1 MREIPASQ
9 LREGI
14 LRMLSDKNKLRT
26 LLLSDDLDIRHK
38 LQNILITISMA
49 GCAAS
54 VVISFATQMSLAG
67 NLASLLGLL
76 TLSLAFYLSVIRK
89 KKEAAYYLI
98 TIAVNLVLFP
108 LMYMLNGG
116 VYSGMPLWLAFGLV
130 FPWFAM
136 DGARCCVMFALDLI
150 AALGCLAVQ
159 MFFPEL
165 ILLPEGD
172 LTKMAVLDVAQVMVT
187 VPVMI
192 GLTVKYQSVVFKRQQ
207 RKMEQQ
213 EKKLLE
219 AMRTADRANEA
230 KTSFLASM
238 SHEIRTPINAVLG
251 MDEMI
256 LRESSDESILSY
268 AANIQSAG
276 HSLLSVINDILDLSK
291 IESGRLELLTAEY
304 STQQL
309 MNDCYSMMI
318 MRAEKKD
325 LLLEIKNDPQLPAKL
340 AGDEVRLRQVIL
352 NLLTNAVKYTS
363 AGEVTMRVDFKHTA
377 ENEIMLK
384 ISVRDTGMGISQE
397 NQQNLF
403 KAFRRLDEMTNR
415 HIEGTG
421 LGLNITKHLTEMMGG
436 TIAVRSTL
444 GSGSEFTVEIP
455 QRVVSYEPVGVFIE
469 NRRAASGQ
477 KEEYHERF
485 RAPGARILVVDDVKL
500 NIDVIKGLLRLTQI
514 RTESAYSG
522 RECLGLVS
530 RTHYDLIFM
539 DHLMPDMDGIET
551 LKQLRAQDGSPNA
564 GTPVIA
570 LTANVMVGAREKY
583 AACGFTDYL
592 AKPVQ
597 SDRLESVLL
606 EYLPRELILPITP
619 GSETHEA
626 ASGARELPE
635 LNAAAGINC
644 CCGDEKLFRRIIGMA
659 DMTSR
664 AESLEKA
671 LDNSDWKEYAQT
683 CTELCSAAAAVGAE
697 RLAQSAQY
705 SADLLAAGNIA
716 ELRSHERRLIS
727 HCKSF
732 DEAAAAYIQ
741 KYTENG
747 EKY

>member
-26 LLLSDDLDIRHK
+26 LLLSDDFDIRHK

-76 TLSLAFYLSVIRK
+76 TLFLAFYLSVIRK
-89 KKEAAYYLI
+89 KKEAASYLI

-251 MDEMI
+251 MNEMI

-539 DHLMPDMDGIET
+539 DHLMPDMDA
-551 LKQLRAQDGSPNA
+551 LRP
-564 GTPVIA
+564 
-570 LTANVMVGAREKY
+570 
-583 AACGFTDYL
+583 
-592 AKPVQ
+592 
-597 SDRLESVLL
+597 
-606 EYLPRELILPITP
+606 
-619 GSETHEA
+619 
-626 ASGARELPE
+626 
-635 LNAAAGINC
+635 
-644 CCGDEKLFRRIIGMA
+644 
-659 DMTSR
+659 
-664 AESLEKA
+664 
-671 LDNSDWKEYAQT
+671 
-683 CTELCSAAAAVGAE
+683 
-697 RLAQSAQY
+697 
-705 SADLLAAGNIA
+705 
-716 ELRSHERRLIS
+716 
-727 HCKSF
+727 
-732 DEAAAAYIQ
+732 
-741 KYTENG
+741 
-747 EKY
+747 

>member
-14 LRMLSDKNKLRT
+14 LRMLSDKSKLRT

-136 DGARCCVMFALDLI
+136 DGARCYVMFALDLI

-363 AGEVTMRVDFKHTA
+363 AGEVTVRVDFKHTA

-436 TIAVRSTL
+436 TIEVRSTL

-455 QRVVSYEPVGVFIE
+455 QRVVSYEPVGGVHRE
-469 NRRAASGQ
+469 PPCRQRSERGVSRAL
-477 KEEYHERF
+477 
-485 RAPGARILVVDDVKL
+485 PGAGSKDP
-500 NIDVIKGLLRLTQI
+500 G
-514 RTESAYSG
+514 SG
-522 RECLGLVS
+522 RCEAQHRCHKGTAPSDADTDRIRLQRARVPRAGFA
-530 RTHYDLIFM
+530 YA
-539 DHLMPDMDGIET
+539 
-551 LKQLRAQDGSPNA
+551 LRPYIHGSS
-564 GTPVIA
+564 
-570 LTANVMVGAREKY
+570 Y
-583 AACGFTDYL
+583 A
-592 AKPVQ
+592 
-597 SDRLESVLL
+597 
-606 EYLPRELILPITP
+606 
-619 GSETHEA
+619 
-626 ASGARELPE
+626 
-635 LNAAAGINC
+635 
-644 CCGDEKLFRRIIGMA
+644 
-659 DMTSR
+659 
-664 AESLEKA
+664 
-671 LDNSDWKEYAQT
+671 
-683 CTELCSAAAAVGAE
+683 
-697 RLAQSAQY
+697 
-705 SADLLAAGNIA
+705 
-716 ELRSHERRLIS
+716 
-727 HCKSF
+727 
-732 DEAAAAYIQ
+732 
-741 KYTENG
+741 
-747 EKY
+747 

>member
-14 LRMLSDKNKLRT
+14 LRMLSDKSKLRT

-76 TLSLAFYLSVIRK
+76 TLFLAFYLSVIRK

-172 LTKMAVLDVAQVMVT
+172 LTKMALLDVAQVMVT

-192 GLTVKYQSVVFKRQQ
+192 GLTVKYQSVVFMRQQ

-363 AGEVTMRVDFKHTA
+363 AGEVTMLVDFKHTA

-455 QRVVSYEPVGVFIE
+455 QRVVSYEPVGGVHRE
-469 NRRAASGQ
+469 PPCRQRSERGVSRAL
-477 KEEYHERF
+477 
-485 RAPGARILVVDDVKL
+485 PGAGSKDP
-500 NIDVIKGLLRLTQI
+500 G
-514 RTESAYSG
+514 SG
-522 RECLGLVS
+522 RCEAQHRCHKGTAPSDADTDRIRLQRARVPRAGFADAL
-530 RTHYDLIFM
+530 R
-539 DHLMPDMDGIET
+539 PDIH
-551 LKQLRAQDGSPNA
+551 GSS
-564 GTPVIA
+564 
-570 LTANVMVGAREKY
+570 Y
-583 AACGFTDYL
+583 A
-592 AKPVQ
+592 
-597 SDRLESVLL
+597 
-606 EYLPRELILPITP
+606 
-619 GSETHEA
+619 
-626 ASGARELPE
+626 
-635 LNAAAGINC
+635 
-644 CCGDEKLFRRIIGMA
+644 
-659 DMTSR
+659 
-664 AESLEKA
+664 
-671 LDNSDWKEYAQT
+671 
-683 CTELCSAAAAVGAE
+683 
-697 RLAQSAQY
+697 
-705 SADLLAAGNIA
+705 
-716 ELRSHERRLIS
+716 
-727 HCKSF
+727 
-732 DEAAAAYIQ
+732 
-741 KYTENG
+741 
-747 EKY
+747 

>member
-1 MREIPASQ
+1 
-9 LREGI
+9 
-14 LRMLSDKNKLRT
+14 
-26 LLLSDDLDIRHK
+26 
-38 LQNILITISMA
+38 
-49 GCAAS
+49 
-54 VVISFATQMSLAG
+54 
-67 NLASLLGLL
+67 
-76 TLSLAFYLSVIRK
+76 
-89 KKEAAYYLI
+89 
-98 TIAVNLVLFP
+98 
-108 LMYMLNGG
+108 
-116 VYSGMPLWLAFGLV
+116 
-130 FPWFAM
+130 
-136 DGARCCVMFALDLI
+136 
-150 AALGCLAVQ
+150 
-159 MFFPEL
+159 
-165 ILLPEGD
+165 
-172 LTKMAVLDVAQVMVT
+172 
-187 VPVMI
+187 
-192 GLTVKYQSVVFKRQQ
+192 
-207 RKMEQQ
+207 
-213 EKKLLE
+213 
-219 AMRTADRANEA
+219 
-230 KTSFLASM
+230 
-238 SHEIRTPINAVLG
+238 
-251 MDEMI
+251 MI

-551 LKQLRAQDGSPNA
+551 L
-564 GTPVIA
+564 
-570 LTANVMVGAREKY
+570 TANVMVGAREKY

-606 EYLPRELILPITP
+606 EYLPRKLILPITP
-619 GSETHEA
+619 GSETREA

-705 SADLLAAGNIA
+705 AADLLAAGNIA

-727 HCKSF
+727 HCRSF

-741 KYTENG
+741 KFTENG

>member
-89 KKEAAYYLI
+89 KKEAASYLI

-455 QRVVSYEPVGVFIE
+455 QRVVSYEPVGGVHRE
-469 NRRAASGQ
+469 PPCRQRSERGVSRAL
-477 KEEYHERF
+477 
-485 RAPGARILVVDDVKL
+485 PGAGSKDP
-500 NIDVIKGLLRLTQI
+500 G
-514 RTESAYSG
+514 SG
-522 RECLGLVS
+522 RCE
-530 RTHYDLIFM
+530 
-539 DHLMPDMDGIET
+539 
-551 LKQLRAQDGSPNA
+551 
-564 GTPVIA
+564 
-570 LTANVMVGAREKY
+570 
-583 AACGFTDYL
+583 
-592 AKPVQ
+592 
-597 SDRLESVLL
+597 
-606 EYLPRELILPITP
+606 
-619 GSETHEA
+619 
-626 ASGARELPE
+626 
-635 LNAAAGINC
+635 
-644 CCGDEKLFRRIIGMA
+644 
-659 DMTSR
+659 
-664 AESLEKA
+664 
-671 LDNSDWKEYAQT
+671 
-683 CTELCSAAAAVGAE
+683 
-697 RLAQSAQY
+697 AQY
-705 SADLLAAGNIA
+705 RCHKGTAPSDADTDRIRLQRARVPRAGFA
-716 ELRSHERRLIS
+716 YALRPDIHGSS
-727 HCKSF
+727 Y
-732 DEAAAAYIQ
+732 A
-741 KYTENG
+741 
-747 EKY
+747 

>member
-89 KKEAAYYLI
+89 KKEAASYLI

-570 LTANVMVGAREKY
+570 LTANAVSYTHLTLPTK
-583 AACGFTDYL
+583 
-592 AKPVQ
+592 
-597 SDRLESVLL
+597 LEV
-606 EYLPRELILPITP
+606 
-619 GSETHEA
+619 
-626 ASGARELPE
+626 
-635 LNAAAGINC
+635 
-644 CCGDEKLFRRIIGMA
+644 
-659 DMTSR
+659 
-664 AESLEKA
+664 
-671 LDNSDWKEYAQT
+671 
-683 CTELCSAAAAVGAE
+683 
-697 RLAQSAQY
+697 
-705 SADLLAAGNIA
+705 
-716 ELRSHERRLIS
+716 
-727 HCKSF
+727 
-732 DEAAAAYIQ
+732 
-741 KYTENG
+741 
-747 EKY
+747 

>member
-76 TLSLAFYLSVIRK
+76 TLFLAFYLSVIRK
-89 KKEAAYYLI
+89 KKEAASYLI

-116 VYSGMPLWLAFGLV
+116 VYSGMPLWLTFGLA

-136 DGARCCVMFALDLI
+136 DGARCYVMFALDLI

-192 GLTVKYQSVVFKRQQ
+192 GLTVKYQSVVFMRQQ

-455 QRVVSYEPVGVFIE
+455 QRVVSYEPVGGVHRE
-469 NRRAASGQ
+469 PPCRQRSERGVSRAL
-477 KEEYHERF
+477 
-485 RAPGARILVVDDVKL
+485 PGAGSKDP
-500 NIDVIKGLLRLTQI
+500 G
-514 RTESAYSG
+514 SG
-522 RECLGLVS
+522 RCEAQHRCHKGTAPSDADTDRIRLQRARVPRAGFADAL
-530 RTHYDLIFM
+530 R
-539 DHLMPDMDGIET
+539 PDIH
-551 LKQLRAQDGSPNA
+551 GSS
-564 GTPVIA
+564 
-570 LTANVMVGAREKY
+570 Y
-583 AACGFTDYL
+583 A
-592 AKPVQ
+592 
-597 SDRLESVLL
+597 
-606 EYLPRELILPITP
+606 
-619 GSETHEA
+619 
-626 ASGARELPE
+626 
-635 LNAAAGINC
+635 
-644 CCGDEKLFRRIIGMA
+644 
-659 DMTSR
+659 
-664 AESLEKA
+664 
-671 LDNSDWKEYAQT
+671 
-683 CTELCSAAAAVGAE
+683 
-697 RLAQSAQY
+697 
-705 SADLLAAGNIA
+705 
-716 ELRSHERRLIS
+716 
-727 HCKSF
+727 
-732 DEAAAAYIQ
+732 
-741 KYTENG
+741 
-747 EKY
+747 

>member
-14 LRMLSDKNKLRT
+14 LRMLSDKSKLRT

-76 TLSLAFYLSVIRK
+76 TLFLAFYLSVIRK

-455 QRVVSYEPVGVFIE
+455 QRVVSSEPVGVFIE
-469 NRRAASGQ
+469 NRQRSERGVSRAL
-477 KEEYHERF
+477 
-485 RAPGARILVVDDVKL
+485 PGAGSKDP
-500 NIDVIKGLLRLTQI
+500 G
-514 RTESAYSG
+514 SG
-522 RECLGLVS
+522 RCEAQHRCHKGTAPSDADTDRIRLQRARVPRAGFADAL
-530 RTHYDLIFM
+530 R
-539 DHLMPDMDGIET
+539 PDIH
-551 LKQLRAQDGSPNA
+551 GSS
-564 GTPVIA
+564 
-570 LTANVMVGAREKY
+570 Y
-583 AACGFTDYL
+583 A
-592 AKPVQ
+592 
-597 SDRLESVLL
+597 
-606 EYLPRELILPITP
+606 
-619 GSETHEA
+619 
-626 ASGARELPE
+626 
-635 LNAAAGINC
+635 
-644 CCGDEKLFRRIIGMA
+644 
-659 DMTSR
+659 
-664 AESLEKA
+664 
-671 LDNSDWKEYAQT
+671 
-683 CTELCSAAAAVGAE
+683 
-697 RLAQSAQY
+697 
-705 SADLLAAGNIA
+705 
-716 ELRSHERRLIS
+716 
-727 HCKSF
+727 
-732 DEAAAAYIQ
+732 
-741 KYTENG
+741 
-747 EKY
+747 

>member
-1 MREIPASQ
+1 
-9 LREGI
+9 
-14 LRMLSDKNKLRT
+14 
-26 LLLSDDLDIRHK
+26 
-38 LQNILITISMA
+38 
-49 GCAAS
+49 
-54 VVISFATQMSLAG
+54 
-67 NLASLLGLL
+67 
-76 TLSLAFYLSVIRK
+76 
-89 KKEAAYYLI
+89 
-98 TIAVNLVLFP
+98 
-108 LMYMLNGG
+108 
-116 VYSGMPLWLAFGLV
+116 
-130 FPWFAM
+130 
-136 DGARCCVMFALDLI
+136 
-150 AALGCLAVQ
+150 
-159 MFFPEL
+159 
-165 ILLPEGD
+165 
-172 LTKMAVLDVAQVMVT
+172 
-187 VPVMI
+187 
-192 GLTVKYQSVVFKRQQ
+192 
-207 RKMEQQ
+207 
-213 EKKLLE
+213 
-219 AMRTADRANEA
+219 
-230 KTSFLASM
+230 
-238 SHEIRTPINAVLG
+238 
-251 MDEMI
+251 MI

-291 IESGRLELLTAEY
+291 IESGRLELLTSEY

-444 GSGSEFTVEIP
+444 GSGPEFTVEIP

-564 GTPVIA
+564 GTPVSYTH
-570 LTANVMVGAREKY
+570 LT
-583 AACGFTDYL
+583 
-592 AKPVQ
+592 
-597 SDRLESVLL
+597 
-606 EYLPRELILPITP
+606 LPT
-619 GSETHEA
+619 T
-626 ASGARELPE
+626 
-635 LNAAAGINC
+635 
-644 CCGDEKLFRRIIGMA
+644 
-659 DMTSR
+659 
-664 AESLEKA
+664 
-671 LDNSDWKEYAQT
+671 
-683 CTELCSAAAAVGAE
+683 
-697 RLAQSAQY
+697 
-705 SADLLAAGNIA
+705 
-716 ELRSHERRLIS
+716 
-727 HCKSF
+727 
-732 DEAAAAYIQ
+732 
-741 KYTENG
+741 
-747 EKY
+747 

>member
-89 KKEAAYYLI
+89 KKEAASYLI

-455 QRVVSYEPVGVFIE
+455 QRVVSYEPVGGVHRE
-469 NRRAASGQ
+469 PPCRQRSERGVSRAL
-477 KEEYHERF
+477 
-485 RAPGARILVVDDVKL
+485 PGAGSKDP
-500 NIDVIKGLLRLTQI
+500 G
-514 RTESAYSG
+514 SG
-522 RECLGLVS
+522 RCEAQHRCHKGTAPSDADTDRIRLQRARVPRAGFAYAL
-530 RTHYDLIFM
+530 R
-539 DHLMPDMDGIET
+539 PDIH
-551 LKQLRAQDGSPNA
+551 GSS
-564 GTPVIA
+564 
-570 LTANVMVGAREKY
+570 Y
-583 AACGFTDYL
+583 A
-592 AKPVQ
+592 
-597 SDRLESVLL
+597 
-606 EYLPRELILPITP
+606 
-619 GSETHEA
+619 
-626 ASGARELPE
+626 
-635 LNAAAGINC
+635 
-644 CCGDEKLFRRIIGMA
+644 
-659 DMTSR
+659 
-664 AESLEKA
+664 
-671 LDNSDWKEYAQT
+671 
-683 CTELCSAAAAVGAE
+683 
-697 RLAQSAQY
+697 
-705 SADLLAAGNIA
+705 
-716 ELRSHERRLIS
+716 
-727 HCKSF
+727 
-732 DEAAAAYIQ
+732 
-741 KYTENG
+741 
-747 EKY
+747 

>member
-76 TLSLAFYLSVIRK
+76 TLFLAFYLSVIRK
-89 KKEAAYYLI
+89 KKEAASYLI

-116 VYSGMPLWLAFGLV
+116 VYSGMPLWLAFGLA

-192 GLTVKYQSVVFKRQQ
+192 GLTVKYQSVVFMRQQ

-570 LTANVMVGAREKY
+570 LTEIGRASCRER
-583 AACGFTDYL
+583 
-592 AKPVQ
+592 V
-597 SDRLESVLL
+597 
-606 EYLPRELILPITP
+606 
-619 GSETHEA
+619 
-626 ASGARELPE
+626 
-635 LNAAAGINC
+635 
-644 CCGDEKLFRRIIGMA
+644 
-659 DMTSR
+659 
-664 AESLEKA
+664 
-671 LDNSDWKEYAQT
+671 
-683 CTELCSAAAAVGAE
+683 
-697 RLAQSAQY
+697 
-705 SADLLAAGNIA
+705 
-716 ELRSHERRLIS
+716 
-727 HCKSF
+727 
-732 DEAAAAYIQ
+732 
-741 KYTENG
+741 
-747 EKY
+747 

>member
-14 LRMLSDKNKLRT
+14 LRMLSDKSKLRT

-363 AGEVTMRVDFKHTA
+363 AGEVTMCVDFKHTA

-455 QRVVSYEPVGVFIE
+455 QRVVSYEPVGGVHRE
-469 NRRAASGQ
+469 PPCRQRSERGVSRAL
-477 KEEYHERF
+477 
-485 RAPGARILVVDDVKL
+485 PGAGSKDP
-500 NIDVIKGLLRLTQI
+500 G
-514 RTESAYSG
+514 SG
-522 RECLGLVS
+522 RCEAQHRCHKGTAPSDADTDRIRLQRARVPRAGFADAL
-530 RTHYDLIFM
+530 R
-539 DHLMPDMDGIET
+539 PDIH
-551 LKQLRAQDGSPNA
+551 GSS
-564 GTPVIA
+564 
-570 LTANVMVGAREKY
+570 Y
-583 AACGFTDYL
+583 A
-592 AKPVQ
+592 
-597 SDRLESVLL
+597 
-606 EYLPRELILPITP
+606 
-619 GSETHEA
+619 
-626 ASGARELPE
+626 
-635 LNAAAGINC
+635 
-644 CCGDEKLFRRIIGMA
+644 
-659 DMTSR
+659 
-664 AESLEKA
+664 
-671 LDNSDWKEYAQT
+671 
-683 CTELCSAAAAVGAE
+683 
-697 RLAQSAQY
+697 
-705 SADLLAAGNIA
+705 
-716 ELRSHERRLIS
+716 
-727 HCKSF
+727 
-732 DEAAAAYIQ
+732 
-741 KYTENG
+741 
-747 EKY
+747 

>member
-14 LRMLSDKNKLRT
+14 LRMLSDKSKLRT

-76 TLSLAFYLSVIRK
+76 TLFLAFYLSVIRK

-455 QRVVSYEPVGVFIE
+455 QRVVSYEPVGGVHRE
-469 NRRAASGQ
+469 PPCRQRSERGVSRAL
-477 KEEYHERF
+477 
-485 RAPGARILVVDDVKL
+485 PGAGSKDP
-500 NIDVIKGLLRLTQI
+500 G
-514 RTESAYSG
+514 SG
-522 RECLGLVS
+522 RCE
-530 RTHYDLIFM
+530 
-539 DHLMPDMDGIET
+539 
-551 LKQLRAQDGSPNA
+551 
-564 GTPVIA
+564 
-570 LTANVMVGAREKY
+570 
-583 AACGFTDYL
+583 
-592 AKPVQ
+592 
-597 SDRLESVLL
+597 
-606 EYLPRELILPITP
+606 
-619 GSETHEA
+619 
-626 ASGARELPE
+626 
-635 LNAAAGINC
+635 
-644 CCGDEKLFRRIIGMA
+644 
-659 DMTSR
+659 
-664 AESLEKA
+664 
-671 LDNSDWKEYAQT
+671 
-683 CTELCSAAAAVGAE
+683 
-697 RLAQSAQY
+697 AQY
-705 SADLLAAGNIA
+705 RCHKGTAPSDADTDRIRLQRARVPRAGFA
-716 ELRSHERRLIS
+716 YALRP
-727 HCKSF
+727 
-732 DEAAAAYIQ
+732 YIHGSS
-741 KYTENG
+741 YA
-747 EKY
+747 

>member
-14 LRMLSDKNKLRT
+14 LRMLSDKSKLRT

-455 QRVVSYEPVGVFIE
+455 QRVVSYEPVGGVHRE
-469 NRRAASGQ
+469 PPCRQRSERGVSRAL
-477 KEEYHERF
+477 
-485 RAPGARILVVDDVKL
+485 PGAGSQDP
-500 NIDVIKGLLRLTQI
+500 G
-514 RTESAYSG
+514 SG
-522 RECLGLVS
+522 RCEAQHRCHKGTAPSDADTDRIRLQRARVPRAGFADAL
-530 RTHYDLIFM
+530 R
-539 DHLMPDMDGIET
+539 PDIH
-551 LKQLRAQDGSPNA
+551 GSS
-564 GTPVIA
+564 
-570 LTANVMVGAREKY
+570 Y
-583 AACGFTDYL
+583 A
-592 AKPVQ
+592 
-597 SDRLESVLL
+597 
-606 EYLPRELILPITP
+606 
-619 GSETHEA
+619 
-626 ASGARELPE
+626 
-635 LNAAAGINC
+635 
-644 CCGDEKLFRRIIGMA
+644 
-659 DMTSR
+659 
-664 AESLEKA
+664 
-671 LDNSDWKEYAQT
+671 
-683 CTELCSAAAAVGAE
+683 
-697 RLAQSAQY
+697 
-705 SADLLAAGNIA
+705 
-716 ELRSHERRLIS
+716 
-727 HCKSF
+727 
-732 DEAAAAYIQ
+732 
-741 KYTENG
+741 
-747 EKY
+747 

>member
-14 LRMLSDKNKLRT
+14 LRMLSDKSKLRT

-89 KKEAAYYLI
+89 KKEAASYLI

-436 TIAVRSTL
+436 TIEVRSTL

-469 NRRAASGQ
+469 NRRAASSQ

-539 DHLMPDMDGIET
+539 DHLT
-551 LKQLRAQDGSPNA
+551 CK
-564 GTPVIA
+564 
-570 LTANVMVGAREKY
+570 
-583 AACGFTDYL
+583 
-592 AKPVQ
+592 
-597 SDRLESVLL
+597 
-606 EYLPRELILPITP
+606 
-619 GSETHEA
+619 
-626 ASGARELPE
+626 
-635 LNAAAGINC
+635 
-644 CCGDEKLFRRIIGMA
+644 
-659 DMTSR
+659 
-664 AESLEKA
+664 EKA
-671 LDNSDWKEYAQT
+671 HSCKQKVSVFHSVIKSVKKDTK
-683 CTELCSAAAAVGAE
+683 
-697 RLAQSAQY
+697 
-705 SADLLAAGNIA
+705 
-716 ELRSHERRLIS
+716 LRSP
-727 HCKSF
+727 
-732 DEAAAAYIQ
+732 
-741 KYTENG
+741 
-747 EKY
+747 

>member
-14 LRMLSDKNKLRT
+14 LRMLSDKSKLRT

-76 TLSLAFYLSVIRK
+76 TLFLAFYLSVIRK
-89 KKEAAYYLI
+89 KKEAASYLI

-530 RTHYDLIFM
+530 RTHYDLIW
-539 DHLMPDMDGIET
+539 T
-551 LKQLRAQDGSPNA
+551 ALR
-564 GTPVIA
+564 
-570 LTANVMVGAREKY
+570 L
-583 AACGFTDYL
+583 
-592 AKPVQ
+592 
-597 SDRLESVLL
+597 
-606 EYLPRELILPITP
+606 
-619 GSETHEA
+619 
-626 ASGARELPE
+626 
-635 LNAAAGINC
+635 
-644 CCGDEKLFRRIIGMA
+644 
-659 DMTSR
+659 
-664 AESLEKA
+664 
-671 LDNSDWKEYAQT
+671 
-683 CTELCSAAAAVGAE
+683 
-697 RLAQSAQY
+697 
-705 SADLLAAGNIA
+705 
-716 ELRSHERRLIS
+716 
-727 HCKSF
+727 
-732 DEAAAAYIQ
+732 
-741 KYTENG
+741 
-747 EKY
+747 

>member
-14 LRMLSDKNKLRT
+14 LRMLSDKSKLRT

-455 QRVVSYEPVGVFIE
+455 QRVVSYEPVGVHRE
-469 NRRAASGQ
+469 PPSRQRSERGVSRAL
-477 KEEYHERF
+477 
-485 RAPGARILVVDDVKL
+485 PGAGSKDP
-500 NIDVIKGLLRLTQI
+500 G
-514 RTESAYSG
+514 SG
-522 RECLGLVS
+522 RCEAQYRCHKGTAPSDADTDRIRLQRARVPRAGFAYAL
-530 RTHYDLIFM
+530 R
-539 DHLMPDMDGIET
+539 PDIH
-551 LKQLRAQDGSPNA
+551 GSP
-564 GTPVIA
+564 
-570 LTANVMVGAREKY
+570 Y
-583 AACGFTDYL
+583 A
-592 AKPVQ
+592 
-597 SDRLESVLL
+597 
-606 EYLPRELILPITP
+606 
-619 GSETHEA
+619 
-626 ASGARELPE
+626 
-635 LNAAAGINC
+635 
-644 CCGDEKLFRRIIGMA
+644 
-659 DMTSR
+659 
-664 AESLEKA
+664 
-671 LDNSDWKEYAQT
+671 
-683 CTELCSAAAAVGAE
+683 
-697 RLAQSAQY
+697 
-705 SADLLAAGNIA
+705 
-716 ELRSHERRLIS
+716 
-727 HCKSF
+727 
-732 DEAAAAYIQ
+732 
-741 KYTENG
+741 
-747 EKY
+747 

>member
-256 LRESSDESILSY
+256 LRESSDESS
-268 AANIQSAG
+268 
-276 HSLLSVINDILDLSK
+276 
-291 IESGRLELLTAEY
+291 
-304 STQQL
+304 
-309 MNDCYSMMI
+309 
-318 MRAEKKD
+318 
-325 LLLEIKNDPQLPAKL
+325 
-340 AGDEVRLRQVIL
+340 
-352 NLLTNAVKYTS
+352 
-363 AGEVTMRVDFKHTA
+363 
-377 ENEIMLK
+377 
-384 ISVRDTGMGISQE
+384 
-397 NQQNLF
+397 
-403 KAFRRLDEMTNR
+403 
-415 HIEGTG
+415 
-421 LGLNITKHLTEMMGG
+421 
-436 TIAVRSTL
+436 
-444 GSGSEFTVEIP
+444 
-455 QRVVSYEPVGVFIE
+455 
-469 NRRAASGQ
+469 
-477 KEEYHERF
+477 
-485 RAPGARILVVDDVKL
+485 
-500 NIDVIKGLLRLTQI
+500 
-514 RTESAYSG
+514 
-522 RECLGLVS
+522 
-530 RTHYDLIFM
+530 
-539 DHLMPDMDGIET
+539 
-551 LKQLRAQDGSPNA
+551 
-564 GTPVIA
+564 
-570 LTANVMVGAREKY
+570 
-583 AACGFTDYL
+583 
-592 AKPVQ
+592 
-597 SDRLESVLL
+597 
-606 EYLPRELILPITP
+606 
-619 GSETHEA
+619 
-626 ASGARELPE
+626 
-635 LNAAAGINC
+635 
-644 CCGDEKLFRRIIGMA
+644 
-659 DMTSR
+659 
-664 AESLEKA
+664 
-671 LDNSDWKEYAQT
+671 
-683 CTELCSAAAAVGAE
+683 
-697 RLAQSAQY
+697 
-705 SADLLAAGNIA
+705 
-716 ELRSHERRLIS
+716 
-727 HCKSF
+727 
-732 DEAAAAYIQ
+732 
-741 KYTENG
+741 
-747 EKY
+747 

>member
-76 TLSLAFYLSVIRK
+76 TLFLAFYLSVIRK
-89 KKEAAYYLI
+89 KKEAASYLI

-116 VYSGMPLWLAFGLV
+116 VYSGMPLWLVFGLV

-136 DGARCCVMFALDLI
+136 DGARCYVMFALDLI

-455 QRVVSYEPVGVFIE
+455 QRVVSYEPVGGVHRE
-469 NRRAASGQ
+469 PPCRQRA
-477 KEEYHERF
+477 ERGVS
-485 RAPGARILVVDDVKL
+485 RALPGAGSKDP
-500 NIDVIKGLLRLTQI
+500 G
-514 RTESAYSG
+514 SG
-522 RECLGLVS
+522 RCEAQHRCHKGTAPSDADTDRIRLQRARVPRAGFADAL
-530 RTHYDLIFM
+530 R
-539 DHLMPDMDGIET
+539 PDIH
-551 LKQLRAQDGSPNA
+551 GSS
-564 GTPVIA
+564 
-570 LTANVMVGAREKY
+570 Y
-583 AACGFTDYL
+583 A
-592 AKPVQ
+592 
-597 SDRLESVLL
+597 
-606 EYLPRELILPITP
+606 
-619 GSETHEA
+619 
-626 ASGARELPE
+626 
-635 LNAAAGINC
+635 
-644 CCGDEKLFRRIIGMA
+644 
-659 DMTSR
+659 
-664 AESLEKA
+664 
-671 LDNSDWKEYAQT
+671 
-683 CTELCSAAAAVGAE
+683 
-697 RLAQSAQY
+697 
-705 SADLLAAGNIA
+705 
-716 ELRSHERRLIS
+716 
-727 HCKSF
+727 
-732 DEAAAAYIQ
+732 
-741 KYTENG
+741 
-747 EKY
+747 

>member
-14 LRMLSDKNKLRT
+14 LRMLSDKSKLRT

-76 TLSLAFYLSVIRK
+76 TLFLAFYLSVIRK

-455 QRVVSYEPVGVFIE
+455 QRVVSYEPVGGVHRE
-469 NRRAASGQ
+469 PPRRQRS
-477 KEEYHERF
+477 ERGVS
-485 RAPGARILVVDDVKL
+485 RALPGAGSKDP
-500 NIDVIKGLLRLTQI
+500 G
-514 RTESAYSG
+514 SG
-522 RECLGLVS
+522 RCEAQHRCHKGTAPSDADTDRIRLQRARVPRAGFADAL
-530 RTHYDLIFM
+530 R
-539 DHLMPDMDGIET
+539 PDIH
-551 LKQLRAQDGSPNA
+551 GSS
-564 GTPVIA
+564 
-570 LTANVMVGAREKY
+570 Y
-583 AACGFTDYL
+583 A
-592 AKPVQ
+592 
-597 SDRLESVLL
+597 
-606 EYLPRELILPITP
+606 
-619 GSETHEA
+619 
-626 ASGARELPE
+626 
-635 LNAAAGINC
+635 
-644 CCGDEKLFRRIIGMA
+644 
-659 DMTSR
+659 
-664 AESLEKA
+664 
-671 LDNSDWKEYAQT
+671 
-683 CTELCSAAAAVGAE
+683 
-697 RLAQSAQY
+697 
-705 SADLLAAGNIA
+705 
-716 ELRSHERRLIS
+716 
-727 HCKSF
+727 
-732 DEAAAAYIQ
+732 
-741 KYTENG
+741 
-747 EKY
+747 

>member
-26 LLLSDDLDIRHK
+26 LLLSDDFDIRHK

-76 TLSLAFYLSVIRK
+76 TLFLAFYLSVIRK
-89 KKEAAYYLI
+89 KKEAASYLI

-539 DHLMPDMDGIET
+539 DHLMPDMDA
-551 LKQLRAQDGSPNA
+551 LRP
-564 GTPVIA
+564 
-570 LTANVMVGAREKY
+570 
-583 AACGFTDYL
+583 
-592 AKPVQ
+592 
-597 SDRLESVLL
+597 
-606 EYLPRELILPITP
+606 
-619 GSETHEA
+619 
-626 ASGARELPE
+626 
-635 LNAAAGINC
+635 
-644 CCGDEKLFRRIIGMA
+644 
-659 DMTSR
+659 
-664 AESLEKA
+664 
-671 LDNSDWKEYAQT
+671 
-683 CTELCSAAAAVGAE
+683 
-697 RLAQSAQY
+697 
-705 SADLLAAGNIA
+705 
-716 ELRSHERRLIS
+716 
-727 HCKSF
+727 
-732 DEAAAAYIQ
+732 
-741 KYTENG
+741 
-747 EKY
+747 

>member
-89 KKEAAYYLI
+89 KKEAASYLI

-192 GLTVKYQSVVFKRQQ
+192 GLTVKYQSVVFMRQQ

-455 QRVVSYEPVGVFIE
+455 QRVVSYEPVGGVHRE
-469 NRRAASGQ
+469 PPCRQRSERGVSRAL
-477 KEEYHERF
+477 
-485 RAPGARILVVDDVKL
+485 PGAGSKDP
-500 NIDVIKGLLRLTQI
+500 G
-514 RTESAYSG
+514 SG
-522 RECLGLVS
+522 RCEAQHRCHKGTAPSDADTDRIRLQRARVPRAGFADAL
-530 RTHYDLIFM
+530 R
-539 DHLMPDMDGIET
+539 PDIH
-551 LKQLRAQDGSPNA
+551 GSS
-564 GTPVIA
+564 
-570 LTANVMVGAREKY
+570 Y
-583 AACGFTDYL
+583 A
-592 AKPVQ
+592 
-597 SDRLESVLL
+597 
-606 EYLPRELILPITP
+606 
-619 GSETHEA
+619 
-626 ASGARELPE
+626 
-635 LNAAAGINC
+635 
-644 CCGDEKLFRRIIGMA
+644 
-659 DMTSR
+659 
-664 AESLEKA
+664 
-671 LDNSDWKEYAQT
+671 
-683 CTELCSAAAAVGAE
+683 
-697 RLAQSAQY
+697 
-705 SADLLAAGNIA
+705 
-716 ELRSHERRLIS
+716 
-727 HCKSF
+727 
-732 DEAAAAYIQ
+732 
-741 KYTENG
+741 
-747 EKY
+747 

>member
-1 MREIPASQ
+1 
-9 LREGI
+9 
-14 LRMLSDKNKLRT
+14 
-26 LLLSDDLDIRHK
+26 
-38 LQNILITISMA
+38 
-49 GCAAS
+49 
-54 VVISFATQMSLAG
+54 
-67 NLASLLGLL
+67 
-76 TLSLAFYLSVIRK
+76 
-89 KKEAAYYLI
+89 
-98 TIAVNLVLFP
+98 
-108 LMYMLNGG
+108 
-116 VYSGMPLWLAFGLV
+116 
-130 FPWFAM
+130 
-136 DGARCCVMFALDLI
+136 
-150 AALGCLAVQ
+150 
-159 MFFPEL
+159 
-165 ILLPEGD
+165 
-172 LTKMAVLDVAQVMVT
+172 
-187 VPVMI
+187 
-192 GLTVKYQSVVFKRQQ
+192 
-207 RKMEQQ
+207 
-213 EKKLLE
+213 
-219 AMRTADRANEA
+219 
-230 KTSFLASM
+230 M

-291 IESGRLELLTAEY
+291 IESGRLELLTSEY

-606 EYLPRELILPITP
+606 EYLPRELILPTTP

-644 CCGDEKLFRRIIGMA
+644 CCGGG
-659 DMTSR
+659 S
-664 AESLEKA
+664 
-671 LDNSDWKEYAQT
+671 
-683 CTELCSAAAAVGAE
+683 
-697 RLAQSAQY
+697 
-705 SADLLAAGNIA
+705 
-716 ELRSHERRLIS
+716 
-727 HCKSF
+727 
-732 DEAAAAYIQ
+732 
-741 KYTENG
+741 
-747 EKY
+747 

>member
-14 LRMLSDKNKLRT
+14 LRMLSDKSKLRT

-192 GLTVKYQSVVFKRQQ
+192 GLTVKYQSVVFMRQQ

-363 AGEVTMRVDFKHTA
+363 AGEVTMLVDFKHTA

-455 QRVVSYEPVGVFIE
+455 QRVVSYEPVGGVHRE
-469 NRRAASGQ
+469 PPCRQRSERGVSRAL
-477 KEEYHERF
+477 
-485 RAPGARILVVDDVKL
+485 PGAGSKDP
-500 NIDVIKGLLRLTQI
+500 G
-514 RTESAYSG
+514 SG
-522 RECLGLVS
+522 RCEAQHRCHKGTAPSDADTDRIRLQRARVPRAGFADAL
-530 RTHYDLIFM
+530 R
-539 DHLMPDMDGIET
+539 PDIH
-551 LKQLRAQDGSPNA
+551 GSS
-564 GTPVIA
+564 
-570 LTANVMVGAREKY
+570 Y
-583 AACGFTDYL
+583 A
-592 AKPVQ
+592 
-597 SDRLESVLL
+597 
-606 EYLPRELILPITP
+606 
-619 GSETHEA
+619 
-626 ASGARELPE
+626 
-635 LNAAAGINC
+635 
-644 CCGDEKLFRRIIGMA
+644 
-659 DMTSR
+659 
-664 AESLEKA
+664 
-671 LDNSDWKEYAQT
+671 
-683 CTELCSAAAAVGAE
+683 
-697 RLAQSAQY
+697 
-705 SADLLAAGNIA
+705 
-716 ELRSHERRLIS
+716 
-727 HCKSF
+727 
-732 DEAAAAYIQ
+732 
-741 KYTENG
+741 
-747 EKY
+747 